1 MKLVY
6 TVEIDEEIYNLD
18 GLLESLD
25 ETISSDTDCNILRSR
40 LESPDEICET
50 GDWEDDGDI

>member
-1 MKLVY
+1 MELVY
-6 TVEIDEEIYNLD
+6 RVKIDEEIYNLD

-25 ETISSDTDCNILRSR
+25 ETIRSGTDCNILRSR

-50 GDWEDDGDI
+50 GDWEDD

>member
-25 ETISSDTDCNILRSR
+25 ETIHLSVDCNIIKSR

-50 GDWEDDGDI
+50 GDWEDSDE

>member
-1 MKLVY
+1 MELVY
-6 TVEIDEEIYNLD
+6 RVQIDEEIYNLD

-25 ETISSDTDCNILRSR
+25 ETIRLSTDSNIIKSR

-50 GDWEDDGDI
+50 GDWEDSDE

>member
-1 MKLVY
+1 VELVY
-6 TVEIDEEIYNLD
+6 RVEIDEEIYNLD

-25 ETISSDTDCNILRSR
+25 ETIHLSVDCNIIKSR

-50 GDWEDDGDI
+50 GEWEDSDE

>member
-18 GLLESLD
+18 GLLETLD
-25 ETISSDTDCNILRSR
+25 ETILLSTDSNIIKSR

-50 GDWEDDGDI
+50 GEWEDTDG

>member
-18 GLLESLD
+18 GLLETLD
-25 ETISSDTDCNILRSR
+25 ETLYLSTDSNIIKSR
-40 LESPDEICET
+40 LESPDEICEN
-50 GDWEDDGDI
+50 GDWEVSNE